1 MMRRID
7 IKKVEQS
14 RDIQRERQEKFMEDP
29 LYETID
35 LLAQELKGKTVEVS
49 NSRNPADRKQVHIDS
64 ITTTYVPGNSLT
76 NKFIKLIDNGTEV
89 MKFDIPTDIKVK
101 GNRFTLDYSE
111 KNMDKVIMKSFK
123 LKGSDYLEVYLD
135 VI

>member
-1 MMRRID
+1 MRRID
-7 IKKVEQS
+7 PKRVEQT
-14 RDIQRERQEKFMEDP
+14 RDLQRERVEKFMDDP

-35 LLAQELKGKTVEVS
+35 LLAQEIKGKTVEVS
-49 NSRNPADRKQVHIDS
+49 NSRNPADRKKVHIDS
-64 ITTTYVPGNSLT
+64 VTTTYVPGNSLT
-76 NKFIKLIDNGTEV
+76 NKFIKLIDNGVEV